1 MENVSFILETLK
13 NKAKNTNPKI
23 LEEVS
28 SKGFSD
34 ALIRVLSAFEDLKVN
49 IDSNRL
55 NDNYISINEKI
66 ANALICNY
74 IAVYYV
80 NMDTGSYIGYTSN
93 SNYGSLRISEQG
105 DDFFAD
111 VHTNIQN
118 VIYKDDRDRLTKLIT
133 KDNID
138 AETENGRHYYINYRL
153 IMEGAPIYVSL
164 NAIKIEDSETHL
176 VIGISNVD
184 SQKRKE
190 IELNKKMESN
200 ITYSNIALA
209 LAMNFISIYYVNIEN
224 YKYIEYNLDN
234 DSQTLTKVSNGDDF
248 FGETIV
254 NGQKLIYKD
263 DLNVFLKSLE
273 KENLLRELN
282 KQKY

>member
-164 NAIKIEDSETHL
+164 NAIKIEEQHVQQFPNSQGRTNAGLSCL
-176 VIGISNVD
+176 V
-184 SQKRKE
+184 R
-190 IELNKKMESN
+190 
-200 ITYSNIALA
+200 TAW
-209 LAMNFISIYYVNIEN
+209 
-224 YKYIEYNLDN
+224 
-234 DSQTLTKVSNGDDF
+234 
-248 FGETIV
+248 
-254 NGQKLIYKD
+254 
-263 DLNVFLKSLE
+263 
-273 KENLLRELN
+273 
-282 KQKY
+282 